1 MENQQLK
8 MELDARTKELKW
20 MEECRNRWMDEA
32 NEMTRKFNAL
42 RDRTMEKLKYK
53 FNVTILQNW
62 MRKVIRIPIRS
73 SICWDGVFKMKEMEI
88 KMWERRYNNCQSDYY
103 ELEWKFEKFKQKKRK
118 EKLMNEIKNNM
129 CDN

>member
-8 MELDARTKELKW
+8 MELEQMTK
-20 MEECRNRWMDEA
+20 
-32 NEMTRKFNAL
+32 KFNAL

-62 MRKVIRIPIRS
+62 IRKVITIRARSRIN
-73 SICWDGVFKMKEMEI
+73 WDGVFAMKEREI
-88 KMWERRYNNCQSDYY
+88 EMWERRYNNSETRYY

-118 EKLMNEIKNNM
+118 EKLMKELKTPKIHHLCVRLM
-129 CDN
+129 CGTKKRYV